1 MNSFSS
7 SMMGWSLE
15 SDTSHNLQLLDDH
28 LGFAQYGVMRH
39 VVPQL
44 NACATTPLTEPVLLI
59 LLGLSDK
66 PRHGYA
72 VLKDIEVLTNGRVGL
87 STGTLYGA
95 LRRLSRNKWI
105 ERFEQGDKSRDKQAY
120 KLTPAGQ
127 RQLKLELSRMNE
139 LLQVAS
145 MRHVGRH
152 KKIG

>member
-1 MNSFSS
+1 MVVAHKLHHSAIH
-7 SMMGWSLE
+7 E
-15 SDTSHNLQLLDDH
+15 VLDDH
-28 LGFAQYGVMRH
+28 LGFAQYNVMRH

-44 NACATTPLTEPVLLI
+44 DARATTPLTEPVLLI

-72 VLKDIEVLTNGRVGL
+72 LLQEFEVLTSGRVRI

-105 ERFEQGDKSRDKQAY
+105 EPFEQDDKSREKQAY
-120 KLTPAGQ
+120 KLTPAGR
-127 RQLKLELSRMNE
+127 RQLQLELSRMNE
-139 LLQVAS
+139 VLQVAS

-152 KKIG
+152 KEIE

>member
-1 MNSFSS
+1 
-7 SMMGWSLE
+7 
-15 SDTSHNLQLLDDH
+15 
-28 LGFAQYGVMRH
+28 MRH

-72 VLKDIEVLTNGRVGL
+72 VLKDIQVLTNGRVRL